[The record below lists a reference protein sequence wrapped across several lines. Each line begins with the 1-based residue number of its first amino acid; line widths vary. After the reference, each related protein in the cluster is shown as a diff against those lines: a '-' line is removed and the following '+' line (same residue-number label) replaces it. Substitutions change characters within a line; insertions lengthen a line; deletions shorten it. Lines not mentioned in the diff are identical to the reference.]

1 MFKIGNSKELPVIP
15 DHLSDDGKDFVRQ
28 CLQRNPLH
36 RPTAAQL
43 LEHPFIKYA
52 APVER
57 PILSSEPSD
66 ATPGVTNGV
75 KTLVYTLL
83 KLLFDSSLCILF
95 HKACGSFLVV
105 GFVVVSIFYID
116 LLLEYLTKLDN

>member
-15 DHLSDDGKDFVRQ
+15 HHLSDDGKDFVRQ

-43 LEHPFIKYA
+43 LEHPFVKYA

-57 PILSSEPSD
+57 PIFSSEPSD

-75 KTLVYTLL
+75 KTLVYS
-83 KLLFDSSLCILF
+83 LFNIAF
-95 HKACGSFLVV
+95 
-105 GFVVVSIFYID
+105 
-116 LLLEYLTKLDN
+116 